1 MHAAGTHP
9 LFFAAL
15 ALSAAAATP
24 SVRAQDDSAQA
35 AQACINSAAIHHT
48 TVLDDR
54 TILFFM
60 RNHATYRNTLSAT
73 CPGLNTEKRFI
84 YGQSS
89 LNTVCKGSVINVL
102 YYGFGEMTRGASC
115 WLGAFEPLSQD
126 EVEELVA
133 IATPAHKN
141 PKANRRHAITSE
153 PVELP
158 AAAPARPSPADAAAP
173 AAPGAVQT
181 GSSGDEAGK

>member
-15 ALSAAAATP
+15 ALSAAAAAP
-24 SVRAQDDSAQA
+24 SAYAQDDSAQV
-35 AQACINSAAIHHT
+35 AQACINTAAIHHT

-60 RNHATYRNTLSAT
+60 RDHATYRNTLSAT
-73 CPGLNTEKRFI
+73 CPGLNTEKRFM

-89 LNTVCKGSVINVL
+89 LNTVCKGGVINVL

-115 WLGAFEPLSQD
+115 WLGVFEPLSRD
-126 EVEELVA
+126 EAEELVA
-133 IATPAHKN
+133 IATPARKN
-141 PKANRRHAITSE
+141 SEANRRHAITTE

-158 AAAPARPSPADAAAP
+158 AAAPAQPSPAEAS
-173 AAPGAVQT
+173 APGAAAERT
-181 GSSGDEAGK
+181 RSSGGGEAGK